1 MTTHNLLLVRLCK
14 LSIIH
19 HLMHSPVCLSQ
30 YLYNCAL
37 ILNQWKSSQ
46 NFLRACSQVPTRLL
60 HPWDFP
66 GKSTGMGCHF
76 LLQGIFL
83 TQGLNPGLP
92 HCRQTLY
99 PLCHQGSRF
108 PGNNSQ
114 SDSSKIFHFFLSSTD

>member
-1 MTTHNLLLVRLCK
+1 MTHNPLLTRLCK

-19 HLMHSPVCLSQ
+19 HLMYSPLSQ

-37 ILNQWKSSQ
+37 ILNQWKTSQ

-60 HPWDFP
+60 HPWNFP
-66 GKSTGMGCHF
+66 GKNTGVGCHF

-83 TQGLNPGLP
+83 TQGSNPGLP

-99 PLCHQGSRF
+99 PQSHQRSPF
-108 PGNNSQ
+108 PSNNSQ
-114 SDSSKIFHFFLSSTD
+114 FDSNKIFHFFLR